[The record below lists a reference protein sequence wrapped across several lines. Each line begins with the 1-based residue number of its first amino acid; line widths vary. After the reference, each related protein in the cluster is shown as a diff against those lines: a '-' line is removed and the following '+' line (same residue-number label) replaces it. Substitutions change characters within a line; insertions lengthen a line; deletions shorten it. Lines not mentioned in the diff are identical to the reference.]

1 VYYAACVWSLCF
13 AAPHTWWALGS
24 PFGFPG
30 GPANH
35 RLWMTSWWRY
45 LYDVLVILLS
55 VLGAVVALELR
66 PAGRTSVR
74 RVFRLMAW
82 IAAGLLSVRGVAG
95 LVVDGTADPIWW
107 PTFLVGGLLFGGI
120 AWLSRP
126 QSVSSFSDFPTP
138 ESGKD
143 A

>member
-1 VYYAACVWSLCF
+1 
-13 AAPHTWWALGS
+13 
-24 PFGFPG
+24 
-30 GPANH
+30 
-35 RLWMTSWWRY
+35 MTTWWRY
-45 LYDVLVILLS
+45 LYDVFVILLS
-55 VLGAVVALELR
+55 ILGAVVALELR
-66 PAGRTSVR
+66 PAGRTRFR

-82 IAAGLLSVRGVAG
+82 LAAGLLSVRGVAG

-107 PTFLVGGLLFGGI
+107 PTFLVGGLLFGGV

-126 QSVSSFSDFPTP
+126 QSVSGFSDFRTP